1 MVLNFAV
8 DLMWSLHVSEDQIK
22 LNSIKCKFG
31 KRYICSLHRNEIL
44 HSIHQLQFG
53 LQDLIE
59 LDSFEQTIE
68 GRHKDVQVRISILDA
83 KQSRSELNQ
92 LVSGDQEI
100 FTTCYV
106 EPTDFEFIFG
116 LEFFYFGCNYFL
128 EYLVKDFDS
137 LKPLLLH
144 FILQLL
150 VYQESCVIIEDGV
163 LVFH

>member
-83 KQSRSELNQ
+83 K
-92 LVSGDQEI
+92 
-100 FTTCYV
+100 
-106 EPTDFEFIFG
+106 
-116 LEFFYFGCNYFL
+116 
-128 EYLVKDFDS
+128 
-137 LKPLLLH
+137 
-144 FILQLL
+144 
-150 VYQESCVIIEDGV
+150 
-163 LVFH
+163 